1 MKTAI
6 LAAAACACAV
16 LPAQAQTEGRVSV
29 GATVTFAKPSDTE
42 VESTVTIA
50 PLVRLNPR
58 KGWGIAAGLS
68 WLNADLKNPSGAG
81 GAFARLR
88 VRPLMAG
95 VAYSIQRGPLM
106 TSLSVVAGPSFN
118 HVEFDDDFPS
128 AGASIDVE
136 NSIAVRPGV
145 GLTWTVAPRVAIVG
159 FGGYVVNRPDTTYR
173 NSAGVELRNRW
184 RADAALLSAGVVY
197 SLF

>member
-6 LAAAACACAV
+6 VAAAAFACGA
-16 LPAQAQTEGRVSV
+16 LPAYAQTEGKVSV
-29 GATVTFAKPSDTE
+29 GASVTFAQPSDSD
-42 VESTVTIA
+42 VKSTVTIA

-68 WLNADLKNPSGAG
+68 WLTTDLKNPSGG
-81 GAFARLR
+81 SDAFARLR

-95 VAYSIQRGPLM
+95 VAYSIQRGTLM
-106 TSLSVVAGPSFN
+106 TSFSVVAGPSFN
-118 HVEFDDDFPS
+118 SVRFDDDFAP

-136 NSIAVRPGV
+136 NSIAVRPGI
-145 GLTWTVAPRVAIVG
+145 GLTWTVAPRVAIIG
-159 FGGYVVNRPDTTYR
+159 FGGYIVNRPDTTYR
-173 NSAGVELRNRW
+173 NSAGVELRNHW
-184 RADAALLSAGVVY
+184 RADAAVLSAGLVY